1 VLARS
6 EGPGPRECDVDS
18 ESVSGK
24 SLDNGSAATFAKVP
38 IRDTPHPDDAV
49 ESPERNDGADLREL
63 RKILELQVIPET
75 DDRDDGEEDVEN
87 LERFV
92 ECVSDRAGSLK

>member
-1 VLARS
+1 VLTGS
-6 EGPGPRECDVDS
+6 EGPGPGECDVDS
-18 ESVSGK
+18 ESISGK

-38 IRDTPHPDDAV
+38 VRDTPHPDDAV
-49 ESPERNDGADLREL
+49 ESPEGDDSAELRKL

-75 DDRDDGEEDVEN
+75 DDRGDGKEDVEN

-92 ECVSDRAGSLK
+92 ESVSDGASSLE